1 MKYQPNQDQST
12 NSSEVPPPVEQTK
25 TIPISITS
33 DYEEHSISIPTSNLT
48 AEHPTTIEA
57 DWSPSVKTL
66 LDDIP
71 AFFPRQLIIAGIAF
85 CTGFGL
91 WSWYGT
97 VDQISKAQGIL
108 VPKGRTYKIETTEL
122 IKVNDIAV
130 EEGEEVT
137 AGQLIVELDTE
148 LAQQEIIRLENI
160 LTTYQAELEQKK
172 SLKNKIENDLNTQL
186 MIASANQMAQEQAI
200 LSAQEKRQI
209 NLQLL
214 NQLDNKIHLYQ
225 QRQKQTEILSS
236 LSQQQLQQLQESKIA
251 HQQRLNRLQPL
262 REVSAVSQDFI
273 FNAEHALR
281 ETEQQITH
289 TQMQEVATTREQL
302 FQARQILDEL
312 QAEKI
317 SEQGN
322 LLQRNREIEQLQAQL
337 AVKQGEAES
346 IAIQG
351 KQNIQQIELEI
362 TQLLGRISDTE
373 NILLGEK
380 AKLNN
385 KYLRAP
391 VNGVVLSLNLEN
403 EGVVVQPGQ
412 TLAEIVPHG
421 VPLVV
426 SAIIPN
432 HDAGF
437 IEQGMPVQVKI
448 DAFPYQDF
456 GVVAGNVT
464 HISANSEV
472 HEQLGNVYQLE
483 IELESNHITKNQEIV
498 PFKPGQTASADILIR
513 RRRIID
519 VLLDPIKKIQKDG
532 IAL

>member
-1 MKYQPNQDQST
+1 MKYQQKIDPEIK
-12 NSSEVPPPVEQTK
+12 SSRVASPIYEKK
-25 TIPISITS
+25 TIPILIAPG
-33 DYEEHSISIPTSNLT
+33 DKAKSISMPTPT
-48 AEHPTTIEA
+48 VATEDQTTIEV

-71 AFFPRQLIIAGIAF
+71 PNFPRQLIIAGIAF

-108 VPKGRTYKIETTEL
+108 IPKGKTYKVETTEL

-130 EEGEEVT
+130 EEGQEVNV
-137 AGQLIVELDTE
+137 GQLIVELDTE
-148 LAQQEIIRLENI
+148 SAQQEITRLENV
-160 LTTYQAELEQKK
+160 LTTYQSELEQKE

-186 MIASANQMAQEQAI
+186 MIASANQQAQEQAI
-200 LSAQEKRQI
+200 VSALEKRQTNI
-209 NLQLL
+209 QLL
-214 NQLDNKIHLYQ
+214 HQLDNKINLYQ
-225 QRQKQTEILSS
+225 QRQKQTEILAS
-236 LSQQQLQQLQESKIA
+236 LSQQQLQQLQQSKIA

-273 FNAEHALR
+273 FNAENALR

-322 LLQRNREIEQLQAQL
+322 LLQKNREIEQLQTQL
-337 AVKQGEAES
+337 AIKKGEAES

-362 TQLLGRISDTE
+362 TQLLGKIADTE
-373 NILLGEK
+373 NILLSEK

-385 KYLRAP
+385 KYLKAP
-391 VNGVVLSLNLEN
+391 VNGIVLSLNLDN
-403 EGVVVQPGQ
+403 EGVVVQPGE

-421 VPLVV
+421 VPLVM
-426 SAIIPN
+426 SAIVPN
-432 HDAGF
+432 HEAGF
-437 IEQGMPVQVKI
+437 IELGMPVQVKV

-456 GVVAGNVT
+456 GVITGKVA
-464 HISANSEV
+464 HISANSQA
-472 HEQLGNVYQLE
+472 HEQLGNIYQLE
-483 IELESNHITKNQEIV
+483 IELESNQISKNQEAILL
-498 PFKPGQTASADILIR
+498 KPGQTANADILIR
-513 RRRIID
+513 RRRILD